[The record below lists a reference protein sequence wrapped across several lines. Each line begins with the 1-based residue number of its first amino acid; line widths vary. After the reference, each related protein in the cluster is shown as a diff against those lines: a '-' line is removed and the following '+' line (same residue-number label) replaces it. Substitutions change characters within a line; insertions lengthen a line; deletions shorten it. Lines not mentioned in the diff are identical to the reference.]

1 MSIARYIMRHLKDR
15 ESKQIIKE
23 FLTRFP
29 SSGQSLDSVKHLEE
43 EMVEDGLVFF
53 TDGKPWIVRV
63 QGRLLPSLKY
73 DLVLV
78 TLPKIVIDMGAVPHI
93 ANGAHI
99 MRPGI
104 RQIEGQFD
112 NDDLVVILDEKYR
125 KIIALGIA
133 EKDSDTMRSMT
144 KGRVIT
150 NIHYVGD
157 PLWKSFT
164 PSNRPKID

>member
-1 MSIARYIMRHLKDR
+1 MRHLKDR

-23 FLTRFP
+23 FMNRFP
-29 SSGQSLDSVKHLEE
+29 SSLDSLDSVKHLEE
-43 EMVEDGLVFF
+43 EIVEDNSVFF
-53 TDGKPWIVRV
+53 GDGKPWIVRV

-73 DLVLV
+73 DLVLA

-93 ANGAHI
+93 ANGAQV

-104 RQIEGQFD
+104 RQIEGQF
-112 NDDLVVILDEKYR
+112 NRDDLVVILDEKYR

-133 EKDSDTMRSMT
+133 EKDSETMRSMA
-144 KGRVIT
+144 KGRVIA

-164 PSNRPKID
+164 PLK

>member
-1 MSIARYIMRHLKDR
+1 MN
-15 ESKQIIKE
+15 
-23 FLTRFP
+23 RFP
-29 SSGQSLDSVKHLEE
+29 SSIDSLDSVKHLEE
-43 EMVEDGLVFF
+43 EIVEDSIVFF
-53 TDGKPWIVRV
+53 TDGKPLIVRV

-73 DLVLV
+73 DLVLA

-93 ANGAHI
+93 ANGAQV

-104 RQIEGQFD
+104 RQIEGQF
-112 NDDLVVILDEKYR
+112 NKDDLVVILDEKYR

-133 EKDSDTMRSMT
+133 EKDSETMRSMA
-144 KGRVIT
+144 KGRVIA

-164 PSNRPKID
+164 PLK

>member
-1 MSIARYIMRHLKDR
+1 MRHLKDR
-15 ESKQIIKE
+15 ESKQVIKE
-23 FLTRFP
+23 FLNQFP
-29 SSGQSLDSVKHLEE
+29 SSTESLDSVKHLEE
-43 EMVEDGLVFF
+43 EMVEDSLVFF
-53 TDGKPWIVRV
+53 ADGKPWIVRV

-73 DLVLV
+73 DAVLV
-78 TLPKIVIDMGAVPHI
+78 TLPKIVVDMGAVPHV

-104 RQIEGQFD
+104 RHIEGQFD
-112 NDDLVVILDEKYR
+112 KDDLVVIYDEKYG

-133 EKDSDTMRSMT
+133 EQDAKSMRSMT
-144 KGRVIT
+144 KGRVIA

-164 PSNRPKID
+164 ASNRLKME

>member
-1 MSIARYIMRHLKDR
+1 VAVLRHLKDR

-23 FLTRFP
+23 FVNRFP
-29 SSGQSLDSVKHLEE
+29 SSMESLNSAKHLEE
-43 EMVEDGLVFF
+43 ETAEDSFVFF
-53 TDGKPWIVRV
+53 VDGKPWIVRA

-73 DLVLV
+73 DLVLI
-78 TLPKIVIDMGAVPHI
+78 TLPKIVVDMGAVPHV
-93 ANGAHI
+93 ANGAQI

-104 RQIEGQFD
+104 RQIEGEF
-112 NDDLVVILDEKYR
+112 NKDDLVAILDERYR

-133 EKDSDTMRSMT
+133 EKDSGTIRSMT

-157 PLWKSFT
+157 AVWKASVV
-164 PSNRPKID
+164 SNKPKID

>member
-1 MSIARYIMRHLKDR
+1 MNIARGSMRHLKDR

-23 FLTRFP
+23 FVNRFP
-29 SSGQSLDSVKHLEE
+29 SSMESLESAKHLEE
-43 EMVEDGLVFF
+43 EMVEGSLVFF
-53 TDGKPWIVRV
+53 VDRKPWIVRV

-78 TLPKIVIDMGAVPHI
+78 TLPKIVVDMGAVPHI
-93 ANGAHI
+93 ANGAQI

-104 RQIEGQFD
+104 RQIEGRF
-112 NDDLVVILDEKYR
+112 NKDDLVAILDEKYR

-133 EKDSDTMRSMT
+133 EHDSETMGSMT
-144 KGRVIT
+144 KGLVIT

-164 PSNRPKID
+164 LSNRPKID

>member
-1 MSIARYIMRHLKDR
+1 MRHLKDR

-23 FLTRFP
+23 FMIRFP
-29 SSGQSLDSVKHLEE
+29 SSMESLDSVKHLEE
-43 EMVEDGLVFF
+43 EMVEDSLVFF

-73 DLVLV
+73 DQVLV

-93 ANGAHI
+93 ANGAHV

-104 RQIEGQFD
+104 RQIEGQFN
-112 NDDLVVILDEKYR
+112 NDDVVDIMDEKHR

-133 EKDSDTMRSMT
+133 EKDSETMRSMT
-144 KGRVIT
+144 KGRVIS

-157 PLWKSFT
+157 SLWKSFT
-164 PSNRPKID
+164 LSNRPKID

>member
-1 MSIARYIMRHLKDR
+1 MRHLKDR

-23 FLTRFP
+23 FMIRFP
-29 SSGQSLDSVKHLEE
+29 SSMESLDSVKHLEE
-43 EMVEDGLVFF
+43 EMVEDSLVFF

-73 DLVLV
+73 DQVLV

-93 ANGAHI
+93 ANGAHV

-104 RQIEGQFD
+104 RQIEGQFN
-112 NDDLVVILDEKYR
+112 NDDVVDIMDEKHR

-133 EKDSDTMRSMT
+133 EKDSETMRSMT
-144 KGRVIT
+144 KGRVIS

-157 PLWKSFT
+157 SLWKLFT
-164 PSNRPKID
+164 LSNRPKID

>member
-1 MSIARYIMRHLKDR
+1 MRHLKDR

-23 FLTRFP
+23 FVNHFP
-29 SSGQSLDSVKHLEE
+29 SSRESLDSAKHLEE
-43 EMVEDGLVFF
+43 EMIENSLVLFV
-53 TDGKPWIVRV
+53 DDKPWIVRV

-73 DLVLV
+73 DLILV
-78 TLPKIVIDMGAVPHI
+78 TLPKIVVDMGAVPHVT
-93 ANGAHI
+93 NGAHV

-104 RQIEGQFD
+104 RQIEGPFGK
-112 NDDLVVILDEKYR
+112 DDLVAIHDERYG

-133 EKDSDTMRSMT
+133 EQDAESMRSMT
-144 KGRVIT
+144 KGRVIA

-164 PSNRPKID
+164 HSNRSKMK